1 VLGQLLLPPPYCPR
15 LELPPAAKELDG
27 GEKAARALREA
38 AEGLFRLPLTR
49 LPSASEL
56 CPPSVWRP
64 AGLASEGGLSSMV
77 CSARG
82 AAEAVKEG
90 PLSRLTIGACDVYR
104 PRASSDVAE
113 GFACIA
119 VM

>member
-1 VLGQLLLPPPYCPR
+1 MAGQLLPPPPYCPTP
-15 LELPPAAKELDG
+15 ELLPAVKELDG
-27 GEKAARALREA
+27 GEKADKALREA

-64 AGLASEGGLSSMV
+64 LASEGGLKSMA

-82 AAEAVKEG
+82 AADTARG
-90 PLSRLTIGACDVYR
+90 APLPRLMVGGCEVYR
-104 PRASSDVAE
+104 PRASSEVAE